1 MLRNAAKKILVKK
14 NLNEIWSNFV
24 ELKEQSV
31 IITCLTDTCYKKMIK
46 VWHEIVTRMP
56 SNIVFFARR
65 AFILSLGNNSNLKR
79 WNIRDS
85 ANCELCNKLQT
96 QLHVFSNC
104 KVALEQQRYTWR
116 HDSIL
121 MTIIHHLKVAV
132 GADLRLFADCPNSYT
147 TCTSTL
153 FRTLRPDIVVD
164 FKGSVYVVEL
174 TVPYETNCTKAKR
187 RKKERYRHLRSELI
201 TACYAFEVIT
211 LEVTTLGFVSKD
223 IDRFR
228 RLLRTLEM
236 NDERIIKN
244 RYAVRTCCK
253 PFEHMSIVDRADKA

>member
-1 MLRNAAKKILVKK
+1 
-14 NLNEIWSNFV
+14 
-24 ELKEQSV
+24 
-31 IITCLTDTCYKKMIK
+31 
-46 VWHEIVTRMP
+46 
-56 SNIVFFARR
+56 
-65 AFILSLGNNSNLKR
+65 
-79 WNIRDS
+79 
-85 ANCELCNKLQT
+85 
-96 QLHVFSNC
+96 
-104 KVALEQQRYTWR
+104 
-116 HDSIL
+116 

-132 GADLRLFADCPNSYT
+132 GADLRLFADCPNSDT

-236 NDERIIKN
+236 NDERIIKKCMEVALRATFYIYCRRN
-244 RYAVRTCCK
+244 K
-253 PFEHMSIVDRADKA
+253 PWNNPDLLNFY

>member
-1 MLRNAAKKILVKK
+1 MQIFDCLRTVL
-14 NLNEIWSNFV
+14 
-24 ELKEQSV
+24 
-31 IITCLTDTCYKKMIK
+31 
-46 VWHEIVTRMP
+46 
-56 SNIVFFARR
+56 
-65 AFILSLGNNSNLKR
+65 
-79 WNIRDS
+79 
-85 ANCELCNKLQT
+85 
-96 QLHVFSNC
+96 
-104 KVALEQQRYTWR
+104 
-116 HDSIL
+116 
-121 MTIIHHLKVAV
+121 IH
-132 GADLRLFADCPNSYT
+132 ADT

-201 TACYAFEVIT
+201 TACNAFEVIT

-236 NDERIIKN
+236 NDERIIKKMYGGSSKSN
-244 RYAVRTCCK
+244 ILYLLQKKQAV
-253 PFEHMSIVDRADKA
+253 E